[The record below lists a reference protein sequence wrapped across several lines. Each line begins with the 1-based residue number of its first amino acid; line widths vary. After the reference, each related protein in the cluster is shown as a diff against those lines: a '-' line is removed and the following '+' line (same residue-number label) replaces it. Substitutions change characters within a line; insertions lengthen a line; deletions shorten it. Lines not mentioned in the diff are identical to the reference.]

1 MQLMTSL
8 RIAVLAAGAL
18 ALSACASLE
27 ALPSVGAKEN
37 SPRTVGLV
45 LAKDFG
51 APLDALA
58 EACEGGLVSDSVRDI
73 VTEYGPTIRQAVGL
87 YASTAR
93 ACVVLDGNLVT
104 DPASGGEC
112 FRGSVQRAS
121 GALPSVLKEAGLAIG
136 GDEGKQLYLA
146 GLVATTF
153 LGAGDGGS
161 LGGWKATD
169 DVPLSVYDAG
179 WAPVQA
185 SADRLASCAAALG

>member
-1 MQLMTSL
+1 MQLMITL
-8 RIAVLAAGAL
+8 RLAVLCAGAL
-18 ALSACASLE
+18 ALSACASLG
-27 ALPSVGAKEN
+27 ALPTVGAKEN
-37 SPRTVGLV
+37 SPRAVGLV

-58 EACEGGLVSDSVRDI
+58 EACEGGLVSDKVQTIIAD
-73 VTEYGPTIRQAVGL
+73 YGPTIRQAVGL
-87 YASTAR
+87 YAATAR
-93 ACVVLDGNLVT
+93 ACVVTGGNLET

-136 GDEGKQLYLA
+136 GEEGKQIYLA

-153 LGAGDGGS
+153 LGAGDGGT

-169 DVPLSVYDAG
+169 DVPLAVYDAG

-185 SADRLASCAAALG
+185 SADRLAACAARAG

>member
-1 MQLMTSL
+1 MLLVTSL
-8 RIAVLAAGAL
+8 RIGLAAAAMI
-18 ALSACASLE
+18 ALSACASFQ
-27 ALPSVGAKEN
+27 AIPSVGAKEN

-51 APLDALA
+51 APLEALA
-58 EACEGGLVSDSVRDI
+58 EACEGGLVSESVKDI
-73 VTEYGPTIRQAVGL
+73 VAEYGPTIRQAVGL

-93 ACVVLDGNLVT
+93 ACVVEGGNLVT

-136 GDEGKQLYLA
+136 GEEGKQLYLA

-153 LGAGDGGS
+153 LGAGDGGTLS
-161 LGGWKATD
+161 GWKATD

-185 SADRLASCAAALG
+185 SADRLASCAAPAG